1 MDGTGSVG
9 SSVRTVRRVGPKL
22 LLLVFAACAGLAG
35 LLPLGSPLLR
45 VEAPRAGEVVG
56 PAGLEVMVRFMDVAR
71 VAPETFRVLLNGAD
85 VTESFTTGE
94 NGSVGRLHSLLDGEN
109 RVRAEV
115 FGRSRLVPWLLVEEG
130 DELSVTHRRPLDV
143 DRG

>member
-1 MDGTGSVG
+1 MRVG
-9 SSVRTVRRVGPKL
+9 RRVKARVGL
-22 LLLVFAACAGLAG
+22 GWLLVLPACAALAAVLALG
-35 LLPLGSPLLR
+35 VPIGSPLLR
-45 VEAPRAGEVVG
+45 VEAPIPGAVVG
-56 PAGLEVMVRFMDVAR
+56 PEGLEVMVRFADEGR

-109 RVRAEV
+109 RLRAEV
-115 FGRSRLVPWLLVEEG
+115 FGRSRLAPWLLVEEG
-130 DELSVTHRRPLDV
+130 HEIRVTHRRPLDL

>member
-1 MDGTGSVG
+1 MGLRPAGSSARGSVG
-9 SSVRTVRRVGPKL
+9 RAGFLVL
-22 LLLVFAACAGLAG
+22 LAACAA
-35 LLPLGSPLLR
+35 LLPLSLVGRIGSPLLR
-45 VEAPRAGEVVG
+45 LEAPRAGEVVG
-56 PAGLEVMVRFMDVAR
+56 PTGLDVMVRFTDAAR

-115 FGRSRLVPWLLVEEG
+115 FGRSRLVPWLLVEEA
-130 DELSVTHRRPLDV
+130 DEISVVHRRPLDL

>member
-1 MDGTGSVG
+1 MRVG
-9 SSVRTVRRVGPKL
+9 RRVTARAGL
-22 LLLVFAACAGLAG
+22 GWLLVLLACAALAAVLALG
-35 LLPLGSPLLR
+35 VPIGSPLLR
-45 VEAPRAGEVVG
+45 VEAPTPGAVVG
-56 PAGLEVMVRFMDVAR
+56 PEGLEVMVRFTDEGR

-109 RVRAEV
+109 RLRAEV
-115 FGRSRLVPWLLVEEG
+115 FGRSRLAPWLLVEEG
-130 DELSVTHRRPLDV
+130 HEIRVTHRRPLDL

>member
-1 MDGTGSVG
+1 VALVLAPAIVCG
-9 SSVRTVRRVGPKL
+9 L
-22 LLLVFAACAGLAG
+22 LLLGLVG
-35 LLPLGSPLLR
+35 GIGKPLLR
-45 VEAPRAGEVVG
+45 LEAPRAGEVVG
-56 PAGLEVMVRFMDVAR
+56 PRGLEVMVRFTDGER

-109 RVRAEV
+109 HVRAEV
-115 FGRSRLVPWLLVEEG
+115 FGRSRLVPWLLVEEA
-130 DELSVTHRRPLDV
+130 DEISIVHRRPLDL

>member
-1 MDGTGSVG
+1 MGGTRSVGGSVG
-9 SSVRTVRRVGPKL
+9 RMGPGVL
-22 LLLVFAACAGLAG
+22 LLAFVACAGLAG

-56 PAGLEVMVRFMDVAR
+56 PAGLEVMVRFTDTGR

-130 DELSVTHRRPLDV
+130 DEISVTHRRPLDL

>member
-1 MDGTGSVG
+1 LG
-9 SSVRTVRRVGPKL
+9 
-22 LLLVFAACAGLAG
+22 LVVVLTSAG
-35 LLPLGSPLLR
+35 LLPLALLGRIGWPLLR
-45 VEAPRAGEVVG
+45 LEAPRAGEVVG
-56 PAGLEVMVRFMDVAR
+56 PSGLDVMVRFTDTAR

-94 NGSVGRLHSLLDGEN
+94 NGSVGRLHTLLDGEN

-115 FGRSRLVPWLLVEEG
+115 FGRSRLVPWLLVEEA
-130 DELSVTHRRPLDV
+130 DEISIVHRRPLDL

>member
-1 MDGTGSVG
+1 
-9 SSVRTVRRVGPKL
+9 VGP
-22 LLLVFAACAGLAG
+22 
-35 LLPLGSPLLR
+35 
-45 VEAPRAGEVVG
+45 E
-56 PAGLEVMVRFMDVAR
+56 GLEVMVRFTAQER

-94 NGSVGRLHSLLDGEN
+94 NGSVGRLHGLLDGEN

-115 FGRSRLVPWLLVEEG
+115 FGRSRLAPWLLVEQAHEVR
-130 DELSVTHRRPLDV
+130 VTHRRPLDL

>member
-1 MDGTGSVG
+1 VRVG
-9 SSVRTVRRVGPKL
+9 RRVTARAGL
-22 LLLVFAACAGLAG
+22 GWLLVLLACAALAAVLALG
-35 LLPLGSPLLR
+35 VPIGSPLLR
-45 VEAPRAGEVVG
+45 VEAPTPGAVVG
-56 PAGLEVMVRFMDVAR
+56 PEGLEVMVRFTDEGR

-109 RVRAEV
+109 RLRAEV
-115 FGRSRLVPWLLVEEG
+115 FGRSRLAPWLLVEEG
-130 DELSVTHRRPLDV
+130 HEIRVTHRRPLDL

>member
-1 MDGTGSVG
+1 MRGALRARGRAG
-9 SSVRTVRRVGPKL
+9 LAWL
-22 LLLVFAACAGLAG
+22 LLLPAGAALLLALAG
-35 LLPLGSPLLR
+35 VPFGDPLLR
-45 VEAPRAGEVVG
+45 VEAPAPGAVVG
-56 PAGLEVMVRFMDVAR
+56 PAGLEVMVRFTDEER

-109 RVRAEV
+109 RLRAEV
-115 FGRSRLVPWLLVEEG
+115 FGRSRLAPWLLVEQGHEVR
-130 DELSVTHRRPLDV
+130 VTHRRPLDL

>member
-1 MDGTGSVG
+1 MRSGP
-9 SSVRTVRRVGPKL
+9 RLARRPGL
-22 LLLVFAACAGLAG
+22 LLLLAACAGLFPLA
-35 LLPLGSPLLR
+35 LLAPIGSPLLR
-45 VEAPRAGEVVG
+45 LEAPRAGEVVG
-56 PAGLEVMVRFMDVAR
+56 PIGLEVMVRFTDVER

-94 NGSVGRLHSLLDGEN
+94 NGSVGRLHSLLDGDN

-115 FGRSRLVPWLLVEEG
+115 FGRSRLAPWILVEEVR
-130 DELSVTHRRPLDV
+130 EISVMHRRPLDL

>member
-1 MDGTGSVG
+1 V
-9 SSVRTVRRVGPKL
+9 V
-22 LLLVFAACAGLAG
+22 LVALAAWAALAG
-35 LLPLGSPLLR
+35 LVPLGRPLLR
-45 VEAPRAGEVVG
+45 VESPRSGDVVG
-56 PAGLEVMVRFMDVAR
+56 PGGLEVMVRFTDGGR

-94 NGSVGRLHSLLDGEN
+94 NGSVGHLHSLLDGEN

-115 FGRSRLVPWLLVEEG
+115 FGRSRFVPWLLVEEG
-130 DELSVTHRRPLDV
+130 EEIAVTHRRPLDL

>member
-1 MDGTGSVG
+1 MRSGP
-9 SSVRTVRRVGPKL
+9 RPARRPGL
-22 LLLVFAACAGLAG
+22 LLLLAACAGLFPLA
-35 LLPLGSPLLR
+35 LLAPIGSPLLR
-45 VEAPRAGEVVG
+45 LEAPRAGEVVG
-56 PAGLEVMVRFMDVAR
+56 PIGLEVMVRFTDVER

-115 FGRSRLVPWLLVEEG
+115 FGRSRLAPWILVEEVR
-130 DELSVTHRRPLDV
+130 EISVMHRRPLDL

>member
-1 MDGTGSVG
+1 MRVG
-9 SSVRTVRRVGPKL
+9 RRVKARLGL
-22 LLLVFAACAGLAG
+22 GWLLVLPACAALAAVLALG
-35 LLPLGSPLLR
+35 VPIGSPLLR
-45 VEAPRAGEVVG
+45 VEAPTPGAVVG
-56 PAGLEVMVRFMDVAR
+56 PEGLEVMVRFTDEGR

-109 RVRAEV
+109 RLRAEV
-115 FGRSRLVPWLLVEEG
+115 FGRSRLAPWLLVEEG
-130 DELSVTHRRPLDV
+130 HEIRVTHRRPLDL

>member
-1 MDGTGSVG
+1 MRVG
-9 SSVRTVRRVGPKL
+9 RRVKARAGLGWL
-22 LLLVFAACAGLAG
+22 LILPACAALAAVLALG
-35 LLPLGSPLLR
+35 VPIGSPLLR
-45 VEAPRAGEVVG
+45 VEAPTPGAVVG
-56 PAGLEVMVRFMDVAR
+56 PEGLEVMVRFTDEGR

-109 RVRAEV
+109 RLRAEV
-115 FGRSRLVPWLLVEEG
+115 FGRSRLAPWLLVEEG
-130 DELSVTHRRPLDV
+130 HEIRVTHRRPLDL

>member
-1 MDGTGSVG
+1 MGGARSIG
-9 SSVRTVRRVGPKL
+9 RAIRRLAPGGIL
-22 LLLVFAACAGLAG
+22 LSLATCVGLAG
-35 LLPLGSPLLR
+35 LVPLGSPLLQ
-45 VEAPRAGEVVG
+45 VENPRAGEVVG
-56 PAGLEVMVRFMDVAR
+56 PAGLEVMVRFTDAGR

-115 FGRSRLVPWLLVEEG
+115 FGRSRWVPWLLVEEG
-130 DELSVTHRRPLDV
+130 DEISVTHRRPLDL